1 MENNKL
7 AQEIFDVSNQ
17 INKLLIGFDPTK
29 KAGVIQSLTLLL
41 MKQNLDF
48 YEQVEVAQYIAV
60 KTIENK
66 NIQLTS
72 I

>member
-17 INKLLIGFDPTK
+17 INQLLIGFDSTK

>member
-48 YEQVEVAQYIAV
+48 YEQGEVAQYIAV

>member
-1 MENNKL
+1 MGNNKL

-17 INKLLIGFDPTK
+17 INQLIIGFDSTK
-29 KAGVIQSLTLLL
+29 KSAVIQSLTLLL

-48 YEQVEVAQYIAV
+48 YEQIEVAQYIAT